1 MDTLS
6 SCAQLFQGPNNKIFT
21 LKCCFLT
28 WRRASKHVDCYR
40 KIDAQNRRAKMF
52 LEPGRNVFFE
62 KVRNKK
68 FRKIYISNTLL
79 DYFSLKYKEDI
90 FKRKTIGLCDFLK
103 IKYFLSRVQPRARTA
118 KLGQFFGNL
127 KNLELKKVV
136 INPPYCTSIGV

>member
-1 MDTLS
+1 
-6 SCAQLFQGPNNKIFT
+6 
-21 LKCCFLT
+21 
-28 WRRASKHVDCYR
+28 
-40 KIDAQNRRAKMF
+40 MF

-127 KNLELKKVV
+127 KNLEMKKVV
-136 INPPYCTSIGV
+136 NQSTLLYEHRCVASCIFRILRKGSYNL